1 MSMRRLSL
9 SAIALGFVAFACSY
23 APRPEDGKQECYGPD
38 RQCPDGYT
46 CQGDGKCWSDGHAPA
61 LPPPG
66 AGGQQSATGGKPSSG
81 GAPGSG
87 GSKSTGGALGLG
99 GVIGTGGAVGHGGV
113 VVSAGG
119 ASGGTTSVGGISGTG
134 GASTPPNTGTVMTI
148 SSYQARGAMTGFG
161 WIALGELDTVSDPPC
176 LSPATPIVS
185 GLACNHTGWSTPDA
199 YCMTGYIP
207 EVSSDGNWEQNWGIE
222 IGINATP
229 NPGGTLGQSFSGIA
243 ISVTGTPST
252 NLRAVVHRKGDPDG
266 TTYCASF
273 TAGTPVAFASFNSTC
288 WNNEGKYL
296 AASDVA
302 NLDQVGVQVSSGTE
316 AITIENLCITGISF
330 TK

>member
-9 SAIALGFVAFACSY
+9 SAIALGFVTFACSY
-23 APRPEDGKQECYGPD
+23 APLPEDGKQECYGAD

-46 CQGDGKCWSDGHAPA
+46 CQVDGRCWTNGNAPT

-66 AGGQQSATGGKPSSG
+66 TGGQQSATGGKPGAG
-81 GAPGSG
+81 GASGNG
-87 GSKSTGGALGLG
+87 GSKSTGGAFGLG
-99 GVIGTGGAVGHGGV
+99 GVIGTGGA

-119 ASGGTTSVGGISGTG
+119 ASGGTTSVGGTG

-148 SSYQARGAMTGFG
+148 SNYQAHGAMTGFG
-161 WIALGELDTVSDPPC
+161 WIALGELDTVSDPQC
-176 LSPATPIVS
+176 LSPSTPIVS
-185 GLACNHTGWSTPDA
+185 GLACDHTGWSTPDA

-207 EVSSDGNWEQNWGIE
+207 AVSSEGNWEQNWGIE

-229 NPGGTLGQSFSGIA
+229 TPGGTLGQSFSGIA

-252 NLRAVVHRKGDPDG
+252 NLRAVVHRKNDPDG
-266 TTYCASF
+266 TTYCSSF
-273 TAGTPVAFASFNSTC
+273 TSGTTVAFTSFNSSC

-302 NLDQVGVQVSSGTE
+302 NLDQVGVQVSSGTA
-316 AITIENLCITGISF
+316 AITIKNLCITGISF
-330 TK
+330 SK